1 MAWVEQLPS
10 GKWRGAYR
18 DAAGRKRRGQAL
30 IHQKAAKEWATRQE
44 QAVRRGVDPDAGRML
59 LSQWAALWWES
70 RVVER
75 STAGSDR
82 SRYDAVVK
90 EFGDRRLEAV
100 TVMAVQSWVKR
111 MIRDGKAA
119 STVRKFHAVL
129 SSMLGAAVR
138 ERLIPDN
145 PCRFVELPTLPAG
158 RDVYLT
164 RDEVDQVVA
173 VVGEPHATIVLTLA
187 YTGLRWGELAGLHV
201 GRLDMLRRRL
211 EVVDVL
217 EEVDSVRSLKE
228 YPKGRGN
235 KPNMHR
241 RVVPLP
247 SHLVEALAA
256 HMARFPPAACPFPHG
271 RSSCSGLVFAR
282 PRTGLL
288 TRHWGPDNLRP
299 ALAAAKVP
307 KAATPHD
314 LRHTYASWLVQD
326 GVPLREVQRLL
337 GHTSITTTERYS
349 HWAPGV
355 DDRALQA
362 LERGGTRGAPGTQTT
377 VAARM

>member
-1 MAWVEQLPS
+1 V
-10 GKWRGAYR
+10 YR
-18 DAAGRKRRGQAL
+18 DAAGRKRRSQAL
-30 IHQKAAKEWATRQE
+30 MYQKAALEWATRQE
-44 QAVRRGVDPDAGRML
+44 QAVRRGVDPEAGRML
-59 LSQWAALWWES
+59 LSTWAAQWWES

-75 STAGSDR
+75 STYGADR
-82 SRYDAVVK
+82 SRYAAVVA

-100 TVMAVQSWVKR
+100 TVMAVQGWVKR

-138 ERLIPDN
+138 ERLIADN
-145 PCRFVELPTLPAG
+145 PCRFVQLPTLPGG

-164 RDEVDQVVA
+164 RDEVDAVVA
-173 VVGEPHATIVLTLA
+173 TMGEPHATITLTLA
-187 YTGLRWGELAGLHV
+187 YTGLRWGELAGLHL
-201 GRLDMLRRRL
+201 GRVDMLRRRL

-235 KPNMHR
+235 KPNHAR
-241 RVVPLP
+241 RVIPLP
-247 SHLVEALAA
+247 SHLVDVLAA
-256 HMARFPPAACPFPHG
+256 HMARQPPQPCPFLHG
-271 RSSCSGLVFAR
+271 RAACSGLVFTR

-299 ALAAAKVP
+299 ALLAAGVSKP
-307 KAATPHD
+307 ATPHD
-314 LRHTYASWLVQD
+314 LRHSYASWLVQD

-355 DDRALQA
+355 DDRALQS
-362 LERGGTRGAPGTQTT
+362 LERG
-377 VAARM
+377 ARVGQQQRIRP